1 MRHRQSRAAGRGLT
15 LIEVLIV
22 IAILAIAAAI
32 VYPNI
37 VRRDAPATLSEAQLI
52 EQAKALA
59 IAREEPVRLSIHLDG
74 TWEIVSDAAPG
85 TSALAVGHLVEAPAH
100 GVELRVT
107 ELGTCFTVRD
117 DRRIEGPA
125 IDAVSCTIRP

>member
-1 MRHRQSRAAGRGLT
+1 MRHKRTRTAERGLT

-37 VRRDAPATLSEAQLI
+37 VRQDSPATLSEAQLI

-59 IAREEPVRLSIHLDG
+59 VARAEPVRLSVHLDG
-74 TWEIVSDAAPG
+74 AWEIVSDAAPG
-85 TSALAVGHLVEAPAH
+85 ASALAAGHLAEAPAYA
-100 GVELRVT
+100 VELRVT
-107 ELGTCFTVRD
+107 ELGTCFTARD
-117 DRRIEGPA
+117 DRRVEGPA